1 MATIKAISGRV
12 LTVETEEGSSAD
24 YRIAQR
30 ADVTLNGEKTTLAE
44 LDNGDEIELGG
55 ITPTEVKQVRA
66 TRGGADPKTPPSRK
80 PNQHTTHFPPEEGE
94 VSNRMSQKERQTATL
109 PNPEERQKVDDKIER
124 SDEIRKEKEEEQLEE
139 AVAKQQGRKP
149 SADEDDEEEIDL
161 DRTDT
166 EASTDDNEVEKNA
179 AAQDHHVPP
188 TLPKVEPL
196 TPPADPVTP
205 PPLVPTPPP
214 TPTRLKRPR

>member
-12 LTVETEEGSSAD
+12 LTVETDEGSSAD

-66 TRGGADPKTPPSRK
+66 TRDGANPKTPPSRK

-94 VSNRMSQKERQTATL
+94 VSNRMAQKERQTATL
-109 PNPEERQKVDDKIER
+109 PNPEERQKVDEKIER
-124 SDEIRKEKEEEQLEE
+124 SDEIRKDKEEEDLEH
-139 AVAKQQGRKP
+139 ALAKQQGRRL
-149 SADEDDEEEIDL
+149 DEGKDEEEEIDL
-161 DRTDT
+161 DQVGTDT
-166 EASTDDNEVEKNA
+166 DTNTDDNEMEKNA
-179 AAQDHHVPP
+179 AAQEHHSAP

-196 TPPADPVTP
+196 APVD
-205 PPLVPTPPP
+205 PTPPP
-214 TPTRLKRPR
+214 TPTRPRRRH

>member
-94 VSNRMSQKERQTATL
+94 VSNRMAQKERQTATL
-109 PNPEERQKVDDKIER
+109 PNPEARQEVDKKIKH
-124 SDEIRKEKEEEQLEE
+124 SDEVRKDKEEEELEE
-139 AVAKQQGRKP
+139 TLGKQQGLKP
-149 SADEDDEEEIDL
+149 NEDEGEEEEIDL
-161 DRTDT
+161 NQVGTNTSTHTD
-166 EASTDDNEVEKNA
+166 EDNNNEMEKNA
-179 AAQDHHVPP
+179 AAQEHHAP
-188 TLPKVEPL
+188 TLPKAEPL
-196 TPPADPVTP
+196 APVDPAT
-205 PPLVPTPPP
+205 PP
-214 TPTRLKRPR
+214 TPTRSKRRHTN

>member
-124 SDEIRKEKEEEQLEE
+124 SDEIRKEKEEEDLEE
-139 AVAKQQGRKP
+139 ALAKQQGRKP
-149 SADEDDEEEIDL
+149 NSDEEDEGETDL
-161 DRTDT
+161 DRVGTDT
-166 EASTDDNEVEKNA
+166 NTEQNSGDDNSVEKNA
-179 AAQDHHVPP
+179 AAQDHHTSP

-196 TPPADPVTP
+196 T